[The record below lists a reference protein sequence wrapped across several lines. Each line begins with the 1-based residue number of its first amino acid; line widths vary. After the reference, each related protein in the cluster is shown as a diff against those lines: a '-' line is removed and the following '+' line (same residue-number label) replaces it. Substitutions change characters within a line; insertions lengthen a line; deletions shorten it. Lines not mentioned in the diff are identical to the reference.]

1 VSHIPLSEDLC
12 RKISDKAVQHAR
24 QDLQGRGW
32 KSATHLVAYPAL
44 GRVGIKTSVKYL
56 MYQESGIKPF
66 LMTWVDGKTLPMK
79 CAQGDGPHFRRGG
92 HVGEPGMV
100 DIPHR
105 GKVFPLFFSRSEGAI
120 VMALRDALQKTTL
133 FDPGQAVYIDLEYP
147 MRQVQYPGIWVQ
159 FSTTKL
165 NRSGIGHEVTV
176 QDPDTGVWSFVQE
189 WTFLGRVTLTIA
201 ALRSIDRDRLAD
213 ALIANIA
220 FARPPN
226 LLLTQPQADTKQ
238 YRSLITALDE
248 NPYVSMTLNTDT
260 IVPGGQTIS
269 MGTPW
274 KDDELTYEDNY
285 SFDLVGQF
293 NLQFSHDGVYSL
305 AAIEPNL
312 SVMNGAQPYNPSLW
326 LDAIPSGPVG
336 GGLGNPGGTVI
347 NPNITIPAF

>member
-1 VSHIPLSEDLC
+1 MSTPIGTPDPSLDGSPSYPFSFPILFGGTLGPSIFMSDYEFPPMGTTVVPPLPKSEGGL
-12 RKISDKAVQHAR
+12 IQ
-24 QDLQGRGW
+24 
-32 KSATHLVAYPAL
+32 
-44 GRVGIKTSVKYL
+44 SVK
-56 MYQESGIKPF
+56 
-66 LMTWVDGKTLPMK
+66 
-79 CAQGDGPHFRRGG
+79 
-92 HVGEPGMV
+92 
-100 DIPHR
+100 
-105 GKVFPLFFSRSEGAI
+105 GAI